1 MRKKQQRRQ
10 FTPKKRYITNE
21 RIRGDEFR
29 LIDDKGEQVGV
40 VSRDEAFAYAKAREI
55 DLILIASQ
63 AKPLVVKAIDL
74 HKHIYQEEKK
84 NKDSKKGQKKS
95 GTKDVQLSLFIGE
108 GDLERFRK
116 KSIEFLEDGY
126 QVRIRLLLKGRELG
140 KKPMAFDKVHA
151 FIGSLGEVTVAVPPK
166 MQGRVCTA
174 VVVRK
179 K

>member
-1 MRKKQQRRQ
+1 M
-10 FTPKKRYITNE
+10 KRYITNE

-29 LIDDKGEQVGV
+29 LITSKGEQIGV
-40 VSRDEAFAYAKAREI
+40 VSREEAFAYAKEHEV
-55 DLILIASQ
+55 DLVLIASH
-63 AKPLVVKAIDL
+63 AEPLVVKAIDL

-95 GTKDVQLSLFIGE
+95 GTKDVQISLFIGD
-108 GDLERFRK
+108 GDLDRFRK
-116 KSIEFLEDGY
+116 KTIEFLEDGY

-140 KKPMAFDKVHA
+140 KKPMAFEKVNG
-151 FIGSLGEVTVAVPPK
+151 FIASLGEEAIVAVPPK